1 MGRCKLDCP
10 DGETECCICC
20 TKHDSCQCKCDDM
33 NSSEYAEEC
42 PDYAKQEDDYET
54 DRC

>member
-20 TKHDSCQCKCDDM
+20 EKQYLCQCRCDDM
-33 NSSEYAEEC
+33 NGYENAENCEEYV
-42 PDYAKQEDDYET
+42 KEDEP
-54 DRC
+54 